1 MLLRTHSLR
10 FRLIGLGLLI
20 NLMIVGLISAVTLYS
35 LHDIARRD
43 LATQLATLD
52 RLVSATLLEPVSSQ
66 DLNTLYGQVER
77 FTRYDNIVYLAVRSP
92 QGDMLASSA
101 WNARH
106 APPPPDQLAS
116 FMLFGRND
124 QVFHHRLT
132 LQYGSQPV
140 GEVLYG
146 LSVADARDALSRAL
160 GWCALIG
167 LFSVFSLL
175 GLQWLLGAWLLRPLR
190 RLGRAAQA
198 IADGQYDVQV
208 PEARHDEIGQLA
220 RHFSHMRDALR
231 QQIGEIQSQKNML
244 HAIAD
249 YAYAWE
255 LWINPDNK
263 LFWTNSASER
273 IIGYTREECMA
284 QTSVLETIV
293 HTDDRQRLRRALAH
307 AIEARTSGQGFEF
320 RARHQSGHWL
330 WLMANWH
337 PIYGAHDVYQGC
349 RLSVMDCTQIKNDQ
363 LALNKAFAELQ
374 ALQQQNEAHLREVER
389 ERARL
394 TALFSSLSIG
404 MVLTDHQHRI
414 AYANP
419 MFARML
425 SLSSVDQLIG
435 EDLSSLVPA
444 MFAPHDASEEETPR
458 NELRLDDKRVLT
470 FQHVEVNDNEHG
482 SLWIFEDVTAE
493 RATAEQLIFL
503 AERDTLT
510 GIYNRR
516 RFDTELERMVKRA
529 DRREQPMALV
539 IFDLNDFKI
548 INDSHGHA
556 AGDQVLIDIGR
567 VVNKTVR
574 QNEVFCRLGGDEFA
588 VLLPE
593 ASAYDATM
601 LSRRV
606 VQQITGL
613 DFEFDGVKRRVSA
626 SLGIAVYPSHAKDA
640 DTLVAAAD
648 AAMYQA
654 KKQDKRGCWVVFDSS
669 MKLDASHLLHAH
681 TYPEEPQRLEPTV
694 FADTGHDDAQPS
706 MIDELFG

>member
-106 APPPPDQLAS
+106 APPPPNQLAS

-231 QQIGEIQSQKNML
+231 RP
-244 HAIAD
+244 HADA
-249 YAYAWE
+249 
-255 LWINPDNK
+255 P
-263 LFWTNSASER
+263 
-273 IIGYTREECMA
+273 G
-284 QTSVLETIV
+284 
-293 HTDDRQRLRRALAH
+293 
-307 AIEARTSGQGFEF
+307 
-320 RARHQSGHWL
+320 
-330 WLMANWH
+330 
-337 PIYGAHDVYQGC
+337 
-349 RLSVMDCTQIKNDQ
+349 
-363 LALNKAFAELQ
+363 
-374 ALQQQNEAHLREVER
+374 
-389 ERARL
+389 ERAVRGVY
-394 TALFSSLSIG
+394 LSG
-404 MVLTDHQHRI
+404 
-414 AYANP
+414 
-419 MFARML
+419 
-425 SLSSVDQLIG
+425 
-435 EDLSSLVPA
+435 
-444 MFAPHDASEEETPR
+444 
-458 NELRLDDKRVLT
+458 
-470 FQHVEVNDNEHG
+470 
-482 SLWIFEDVTAE
+482 
-493 RATAEQLIFL
+493 
-503 AERDTLT
+503 
-510 GIYNRR
+510 
-516 RFDTELERMVKRA
+516 
-529 DRREQPMALV
+529 
-539 IFDLNDFKI
+539 
-548 INDSHGHA
+548 
-556 AGDQVLIDIGR
+556 AGDVFPCIHQ
-567 VVNKTVR
+567 R
-574 QNEVFCRLGGDEFA
+574 QPV
-588 VLLPE
+588 
-593 ASAYDATM
+593 
-601 LSRRV
+601 
-606 VQQITGL
+606 
-613 DFEFDGVKRRVSA
+613 
-626 SLGIAVYPSHAKDA
+626 
-640 DTLVAAAD
+640 
-648 AAMYQA
+648 
-654 KKQDKRGCWVVFDSS
+654 
-669 MKLDASHLLHAH
+669 
-681 TYPEEPQRLEPTV
+681 
-694 FADTGHDDAQPS
+694 
-706 MIDELFG
+706 

>member
-43 LATQLATLD
+43 LGAQLATLD
-52 RLVSATLLEPVSSQ
+52 RLVNATLLEPVSSH
-66 DLNTLYGQVER
+66 DLNTLYGQVEH

-92 QGDMLASSA
+92 QGEVLASSA

-116 FMLFGRND
+116 FILFGRTD

-132 LQYGSQPV
+132 LQYGSQPA

-167 LFSVFSLL
+167 LFSVFSLF

-198 IADGQYDVQV
+198 IADGQYDVQI
-208 PEARHDEIGQLA
+208 PEARHDEIGQLT

-284 QTSVLETIV
+284 QASVLETIV
-293 HTDDRQRLRRALAH
+293 HDDDRSRLRRALAH

-320 RARHQSGHWL
+320 RARHQQGHWL

-337 PIYGAHDVYQGC
+337 PIYGALDVYQGC

-374 ALQQQNEAHLREVER
+374 ALQQLNEAHLREVER

-444 MFAPHDASEEETPR
+444 MFAPHDLSEEEAPR
-458 NELRLDDKRVLT
+458 NELRLDDKRVLA

-654 KKQDKRGCWVVFDSS
+654 KKQDKRGCWMVFDSS